1 MVQNAS
7 PPKRPRGRP
16 QARCDDDTRSV
27 IVNAA
32 CRSFREGGYEATSVI
47 AIAQVAGVSTKTL
60 YRLFPSKTDLF
71 SAVVSARIDD
81 FLLRLDVAA
90 LEGLNIREGLE
101 RMLGAYGELTLS
113 ERTVTLLRLIVSES
127 DRFPEIAT
135 AFYEKAIDRTNDAME
150 AYLRSRMDAG
160 EIRLEDPHVACG
172 MLRGMMIMEPQRSAL
187 LGQTEYPKPIEIQ
200 ARARMCVDIFLTGT
214 AGTGRN

>member
-1 MVQNAS
+1 MVQNAQ
-7 PPKRPRGRP
+7 PVKRPRGRP
-16 QARCDDDTRSV
+16 QTRCDEDTREV

-32 CRSFREGGYEATSVI
+32 CCSFREGGYEATSVN

-71 SAVVSARIDD
+71 SAVVSVRIDD
-81 FLLRLDVAA
+81 FLLRLDIAA
-90 LEGLNIREGLE
+90 LAGVDVREGLE
-101 RMLGAYGELTLS
+101 RMLRAYGELTLS

-127 DRFPEIAT
+127 ERFPEIAT

-150 AYLRSRMDAG
+150 AYLRSRVEAG
-160 EIRLEDPHVACG
+160 EIILENPHIASG

-187 LGQTEYPKPIEIQ
+187 LGQTRYPTAEEIR
-200 ARARMCVDIFLTGT
+200 ARAKMCVEIFLEGV
-214 AGTGRN
+214 AGRRGL